1 MNFACAQCDG
11 VILADTENWKNPLCC
26 ECWIP
31 FSRMDVPTLIEALKF
46 YADPNN
52 YQKGYAPP
60 TEDEKKFGLLT
71 EPLVIQDGGKIA
83 IEALK

>member
-1 MNFACAQCDG
+1 MNTRDYVKAILDEPGHAEHLGSCG
-11 VILADTENWKNPLCC
+11 VCRGLL
-26 ECWIP
+26 
-31 FSRMDVPTLIEALKF
+31 SQIEIYQTALKF

-60 TEDEKKFGLLT
+60 ERDIDSLKKGLLT